1 MGNEEILKKTDE
13 GMREG
18 NRILIQELV
27 HDLEKKGIVPV
38 GTKQFQPEEL
48 GKQLD
53 WYRKSL
59 KKFDY
64 KESDFC
70 LLEEDKTNYSNFIYE
85 LDRNILVIK
94 KDSGKVKKYPLYRPG
109 GCYSWTIS
117 FEADLQNKFF
127 E

>member
-27 HDLEKKGIVPV
+27 HDLEKKSIVPV
-38 GTKQFQPEEL
+38 GTKPLKLEGQFL
-48 GKQLD
+48 KSYHD
-53 WYRKSL
+53 SL
-59 KKFDY
+59 KKFSY
-64 KESDFC
+64 GEGDFC
-70 LLEEDKTNYSNFIYE
+70 LLEEDKTNHSSFIYE

-94 KDSGKVKKYPLYRPG
+94 KTSGKVKKYPLSRSG
-109 GCYSWTIS
+109 GCDSWTIS